1 MGYTSKGWPKRGEI
15 CLKGSSIQQDY
26 FLADKGTTD
35 QQDMVDGWI
44 HTGDIAEIDQNGK
57 IQIIDRVKN
66 IFKLSNGEYIAP
78 EKIENVFIKSDWVV
92 QCWMYGDSL

>member
-1 MGYTSKGWPKRGEI
+1 
-15 CLKGSSIQQDY
+15 
-26 FLADKGTTD
+26 
-35 QQDMVDGWI
+35 MVDGWI

-78 EKIENVFIKSDWVV
+78 EKIENVF
-92 QCWMYGDSL
+92 M